1 MAMTKK
7 KHFVAEVHDDRTKVR
22 LTMGKEELTLDAA
35 EMDTLIMEL
44 GKRRQ
49 MLADSVPMQL
59 DPHARI
65 PEFVFQSPV
74 MIGRPGEAKFG
85 FIGLRHPGFG
95 WMAYAFPPHEL
106 RAIRDVA
113 DQVAKTIDPIEM
125 PRNPSIIMPGS

>member
-1 MAMTKK
+1 MTEK

-44 GKRRQ
+44 GKRRK
-49 MLADSVPMQL
+49 MMADSVPMQL

-65 PEFVFQSPV
+65 PDFVFGSPV
-74 MIGRPGEAKFG
+74 MIGRPGDEKFG

-95 WMAYAFPPHEL
+95 WMAYAFPAHEM
-106 RAIRDVA
+106 RAIRDGA
-113 DQVAKTIDPIEM
+113 DKVAKMIEPIEM
-125 PRNPSIIMPGS
+125 PSKPSIIMPGS